1 MRIGLYLAI
10 LTAAV
15 VLIPG
20 AGGAVGVDSCVSSL
34 PGGKVTKLRAHT
46 LREVDL
52 VTAGRGRRAV
62 LFSNQSDNSL
72 CAWLP
77 LARPLVD
84 AGFRVGLYDYSGLG
98 AVGDATVAA
107 RELRR
112 QGATRLG
119 LVGASEGAKVSIAAA
134 SPTGAAAVVS
144 LSPERY
150 LDGYGD
156 VLPAARRLHAPVLY
170 LYGKGD
176 PLAEV
181 NTPQLYR
188 ATRGRDKQ
196 LVGLPGFGHGTAL
209 LAHPSVRTRI
219 VAFLRCRL

>member
-1 MRIGLYLAI
+1 
-10 LTAAV
+10 
-15 VLIPG
+15 
-20 AGGAVGVDSCVSSL
+20 
-34 PGGKVTKLRAHT
+34 VTKLRPHT

-52 VTAGRGRRAV
+52 VTAGRGPRAV

-77 LARPLVD
+77 LARPLVQ

-112 QGATRLG
+112 EGATRIG

-134 SPTGAAAVVS
+134 APTGAAAVVS

-156 VLPAARRLHAPVLY
+156 VLPAARRLRAPILFF
-170 LYGKGD
+170 YGKGD

-181 NTPQLYR
+181 NTPQLYA
-188 ATRGRDKQ
+188 ATHEHDKQ
-196 LVGLPGFGHGTAL
+196 LVGLPGWGHGTAL

-219 VAFLRCRL
+219 VAFLRSRL

>member
-1 MRIGLYLAI
+1 VRIGLYLPL
-10 LTAAV
+10 LTATVA
-15 VLIPG
+15 L
-20 AGGAVGVDSCVSSL
+20 AATTGGAIAADSCISSL
-34 PGGKVTKLRAHT
+34 PAPKVTILRPHT

-52 VTAGRGRRAV
+52 VTAGRGPHAV

-77 LARPLVD
+77 LARPLVA

-98 AVGDATVAA
+98 AVGDVTVAA

-112 QGATRLG
+112 QGAARVG

-134 SPTGAAAVVS
+134 APTGAAAVVS
-144 LSPERY
+144 LSPERF

-170 LYGKGD
+170 VYGKGD
-176 PLAEV
+176 PLADE
-181 NTPQLYR
+181 NTPELYR
-188 ATRGRDKQ
+188 ATRERDKQ
-196 LVGLPGFGHGTAL
+196 LVGLPGWGHGTAL
-209 LAHPSVRTRI
+209 LAHPSVRARI
-219 VAFLRCRL
+219 VAFLRSRV

>member
-1 MRIGLYLAI
+1 M
-10 LTAAV
+10 LTAT
-15 VLIPG
+15 
-20 AGGAVGVDSCVSSL
+20 AGGAVRIDSCARSL
-34 PGGKVTKLRAHT
+34 PGAKVVKLRPHT

-52 VTAGRGRRAV
+52 VTTGHGPRAV

-77 LARPLVD
+77 LARPLVQ
-84 AGFRVGLYDYSGLG
+84 AGVRVGLYDYSGLG
-98 AVGDATVAA
+98 AVEDATVAA

-112 QGATRLG
+112 EGATRLG
-119 LVGASEGAKVSIAAA
+119 LVGASEGAKVAIAAA
-134 SPTGAAAVVS
+134 TPTGAAGVVS

-156 VLPAARRLHAPVLY
+156 VLPAARRLRAPILFF
-170 LYGKGD
+170 YGRGD

-188 ATRGRDKQ
+188 ATREHDKQ
-196 LVGLPGFGHGTAL
+196 LVGLPGWGHGTAL

-219 VAFLRCRL
+219 VAFLRSRL